1 MPNIIIRLWI
11 RTTCAEALLKKGNN
25 GIMSGQG
32 IGELNNMKNGT
43 SYAELNPD
51 IDGIGVFG
59 WKLDSR
65 N

>member
-1 MPNIIIRLWI
+1 
-11 RTTCAEALLKKGNN
+11 
-25 GIMSGQG
+25 MSGQG
-32 IGELNNMKNGT
+32 IGKLNNMKNHT

-59 WKLDSR
+59 WKLDGR

>member
-1 MPNIIIRLWI
+1 MDQIRI
-11 RTTCAEALLKKGNN
+11 RCTETLLKKGKN

-32 IGELNNMKNGT
+32 IGKLNNMKSRT

-59 WKLDSR
+59 WKLDGR